1 MHSVTTCP
9 LNSGIILPSSD
20 AFQSS
25 FDSDVD
31 REVAAVFEDFDAL
44 PSSYAYVRSSTPI
57 ISEVPGS
64 DQSTASDLDCSSD
77 DAYKSKSCDSSF
89 DTPFSTDIST
99 DDSHSTNNSSFSSST
114 SDSSG
119 LSASSDSSNP
129 SLSSSSVIADSTPG
143 PVDLAAVS
151 QSLHQE
157 LELVLPHQ
165 ELELVLPH
173 QELELVLPHQE
184 LELVLPPTSMPERPI
199 NTFCLIIDNIDKHV
213 KSFDMRLSHQS
224 KSLHFV
230 NSIAVI
236 DRIDVSHLSSDF
248 GMVES
253 KKNLKDLK
261 ALLPATE
268 DFTAIKANFS
278 VLISRVLV
286 EHMPKLH
293 KYRSKVTRHIPHKY
307 SREMSSK
314 STVVSL
320 PS

>member
-77 DAYKSKSCDSSF
+77 DACKSKSCDSSF

-151 QSLHQE
+151 QS
-157 LELVLPHQ
+157 
-165 ELELVLPH
+165 PH

-199 NTFCLIIDNIDKHV
+199 NTFCLIIYNIDKHV

-253 KKNLKDLK
+253 KKNCVDGKCSAAKRPGSTTRSERYVATSFARSRQKSLTSGCKD
-261 ALLPATE
+261 
-268 DFTAIKANFS
+268 D
-278 VLISRVLV
+278 
-286 EHMPKLH
+286 
-293 KYRSKVTRHIPHKY
+293 TRHIMDIRFKPIDLLLCI
-307 SREMSSK
+307 
-314 STVVSL
+314 VC
-320 PS
+320 P

>member
-77 DAYKSKSCDSSF
+77 DACKSKSCDSSF

-129 SLSSSSVIADSTPG
+129 SLSSSFSVIADSTPG

-151 QSLHQE
+151 QS
-157 LELVLPHQ
+157 
-165 ELELVLPH
+165 PH

-293 KYRSKVTRHIPHKY
+293 KCRSKVTRHIPHKY

-320 PS
+320 PSYSSVLL

>member
-9 LNSGIILPSSD
+9 LNSGMILPSSD

-77 DAYKSKSCDSSF
+77 DACKSKSCDSSF

-129 SLSSSSVIADSTPG
+129 SLSSSVIADSTPG

-151 QSLHQE
+151 QSL
-157 LELVLPHQ
+157 
-165 ELELVLPH
+165 H

-278 VLISRVLV
+278 VPISRVLV